1 MHGLLKQCTC
11 GTVVKALNLVLAS
24 LTLVVAGI
32 GIAYLS
38 SVTQQ
43 TYIYYYNVS
52 NAATPP
58 PGWYDNYWS
67 VLDYGPPKGEVVVG
81 NSTVELPN
89 VTPLALPRPEPYVYI
104 VSGYVQPYAYLSPLS
119 FFLVLVGSF
128 LGFKGTVLVF
138 QERAL
143 GEELVRGY
151 AVGGSLGRFALK
163 RFVSSVISLAIVST
177 ITIVL
182 EGLHGSDVLRVAW
195 DFLTFNPG
203 VSTYFHVSIRSLI
216 LTSLAYTSLL
226 VGLSF
231 ALTVYLSAF
240 LVVYGLQGGLLRSVV
255 EKWRYVGSALA
266 SWVIAMAIIYLLHF
280 FTGLL
285 PYGHPRGDLLPYLV
299 MPLLSLFFPYVGI
312 TANKVVTSIQV
323 PRQSFKGLDWR
334 IMVYRHALGNAVVV
348 MLTAMA
354 SAFMEMLVAEV
365 LVEGIF
371 VWPGFGELL
380 KQAVFHGDYRVVEAA
395 MLTYSTIAVLS
406 NFITDVVYGAL
417 DPRVT
422 R

>member
-1 MHGLLKQCTC
+1 M
-11 GTVVKALNLVLAS
+11 KALNLVLTS
-24 LTLVVAGI
+24 LILIVAGI
-32 GIAYLS
+32 SIAYLS
-38 SVTQQ
+38 SVAQQ

-52 NAATPP
+52 SVATPP
-58 PGWYDNYWS
+58 PDWYDNYWS
-67 VLDYGPPKGEVVVG
+67 VLNYGSPKGEIVLG
-81 NSTVELPN
+81 NTTIELDN
-89 VTPLALPRPEPYVYI
+89 ITSLALPRAEPYVYI
-104 VSGYVQPYAYLSPLS
+104 VSGYIQPFAYLSPLS
-119 FFLVLVGSF
+119 FFLVLAGSF

-151 AVGGSLGRFALK
+151 AVGGSLSRFVLK
-163 RFVSSVISLAIVST
+163 RFLSSVISLAIVSV

-182 EGLHGSDVLRVAW
+182 EGLHGSNVLRTAW

-203 VSTYFHVSIRSLI
+203 VSPYFHVSIRSLI

-231 ALTVYLSAF
+231 ALTIYLSAF
-240 LVVYGLQGGLLRSVV
+240 LVVYGLQGGLLRTLV

-266 SWVIAMAIIYLLHF
+266 SWVLAMAMIYLFHF

-285 PYGHPRGDLLPYLV
+285 PYGHPRGDILPYLV

-312 TANKVVTSIQV
+312 IANKVITSIQM
-323 PRQSFKGLDWR
+323 PRQSFKGLDWK
-334 IMVYRHALGNAVVV
+334 IMIYRHALGNAVVV
-348 MLTAMA
+348 MLTAMS

-365 LVEGIF
+365 LAEGIF
-371 VWPGFGELL
+371 LWPGFGELL

-395 MLTYSTIAVLS
+395 MLTYSTIAVMS
-406 NFITDVVYGAL
+406 NFITDVIYGVL